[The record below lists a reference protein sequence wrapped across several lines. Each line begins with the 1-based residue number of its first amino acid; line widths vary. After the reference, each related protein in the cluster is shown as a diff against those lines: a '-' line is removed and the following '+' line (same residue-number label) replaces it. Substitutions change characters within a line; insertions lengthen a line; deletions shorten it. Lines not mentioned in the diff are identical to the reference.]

1 MLLKGKLPFLVH
13 VWDSLAFAPDLFL
26 DMFAVLAPSTSI
38 PFFFVYACA
47 RSTLQPLPMHM
58 SKIRNKRENEAT
70 IEKPSEG
77 AFILKHPGRR
87 KAYSETRETEIRT
100 EEPRGS
106 SLEEPSY
113 DANTANCTEIP
124 PPSGGLRKCP

>member
-1 MLLKGKLPFLVH
+1 MKYVINHIIKANGDEIH
-13 VWDSLAFAPDLFL
+13 V
-26 DMFAVLAPSTSI
+26 STRTMPI
-38 PFFFVYACA
+38 FFFVYACA
-47 RSTLQPLPMHM
+47 RSTLQPLLMHM

-100 EEPRGS
+100 
-106 SLEEPSY
+106 
-113 DANTANCTEIP
+113 
-124 PPSGGLRKCP
+124 

>member
-1 MLLKGKLPFLVH
+1 
-13 VWDSLAFAPDLFL
+13 
-26 DMFAVLAPSTSI
+26 
-38 PFFFVYACA
+38 
-47 RSTLQPLPMHM
+47 MHM

-100 EEPRGS
+100 KEPRGS

-113 DANTANCTEIP
+113 DANIANCTEIP
-124 PPSGGLRKCP
+124 PPERWPEKMSLEGGHSGKTDSIACARLPQFE